1 MLVPLGQEQ
10 EAQPYEEAGLS
21 LCSYPVVGQDF
32 LSFFMPPSP
41 DSLLQPVSPIPSKP
55 QPVTHQEQDQEHKTQ
70 TLLLVEDNLI
80 NQAVARAIIEKALSP
95 FALKIANNGQEA
107 LEMLETH
114 SAEVSL
120 ILMDLQMPVMDG
132 FETLR
137 RIRNHEHWSD
147 IPVIAVTAQALQ
159 GDRDQCLAEGFNDYL
174 SKPFVP
180 EQLQNLLKK
189 YGD

>member
-10 EAQPYEEAGLS
+10 EAQPYEEAGFS
-21 LCSYPVVGQDF
+21 LCSYPVVDQEF

-41 DSLLQPVSPIPSKP
+41 DSLLQTAPLTPSKP
-55 QPVTHQEQDQEHKTQ
+55 QAVSHQQHKMQ

-80 NQAVARAIIEKALSP
+80 NQAVARAIIEKMLSP
-95 FALKIANNGQEA
+95 FTLKIANNGQEA
-107 LEMLETH
+107 LEMLETQ

-120 ILMDLQMPVMDG
+120 ILMDLQMPVLDG
-132 FETLR
+132 FETLK

-159 GDRDQCLAEGFNDYL
+159 GDRDQCLAKGFNDYL

-180 EQLQNLLKK
+180 EQLQDLLKK
-189 YGD
+189 YGG